1 MTSPGIDPKP
11 ICEASYRLAYKVG
24 GWLAGE
30 IWLKSAG
37 LHQQK
42 HGWLA

>member
-1 MTSPGIDPKP
+1 MNDRNHGLDPKP
-11 ICEASYRLAYKVG
+11 NYETPRWLAQKAG

-37 LHQQK
+37 LTT
-42 HGWLA
+42 